1 MENETNTMRVE
12 VAYAL
17 AKEQLIL
24 PVDVPVNVTIE
35 DAIVQSGITKK
46 FPDID
51 ESNMRV
57 GVFGNE
63 KKLSDTLRAGD
74 RVEIYR
80 ALIIDP
86 KQARKNRLANKK
98 NKEK

>member
-1 MENETNTMRVE
+1 MRVE

-17 AKEQLIL
+17 AHEQLIL

-35 DAIVQSGITKK
+35 DAIAQSGITKK

-51 ESNMRV
+51 EANLRV